1 MQIIKNKN
9 KQELNVNAKVNYANN
24 YNIYKMKRTKERF
37 GKFESYNQNGQSGL
51 KVFDGEDLEY
61 QDRIRLQ
68 QLQQKN
74 WVEQQ
79 HYEKELR
86 LQQERQEEKEY
97 AEQTLSINR
106 MRSLLEADHEEKRKE
121 MNRQMMLT
129 NKRLAEEKRM
139 KEMNEKYNETQCD
152 IYNIKEAED
161 KRESVY
167 GKLKDEIEYTKSYY
181 RPQNTSNMQQ
191 TN

>member
-1 MQIIKNKN
+1 
-9 KQELNVNAKVNYANN
+9 
-24 YNIYKMKRTKERF
+24 MKRTKERF
-37 GKFESYNQNGQSGL
+37 GKFESYNQTGQSGL

-79 HYEKELR
+79 NYEKELR

-129 NKRLAEEKRM
+129 NKRLAEEKRI

-161 KRESVY
+161 KRDSVY
-167 GKLKDEIEYTKSYY
+167 GKLRDEIEYTKSYY
-181 RPQNTSNMQQ
+181 RPQNTQQ
-191 TN
+191 QN

>member
-1 MQIIKNKN
+1 
-9 KQELNVNAKVNYANN
+9 
-24 YNIYKMKRTKERF
+24 MKRTKERF
-37 GKFESYNQNGQSGL
+37 GKFESYNQTGQSGL

-79 HYEKELR
+79 NYEKELR

-129 NKRLAEEKRM
+129 NKRLAEEKRI
-139 KEMNEKYNETQCD
+139 KEMNEKYSETQCD

-161 KRESVY
+161 KRDSVY
-167 GKLKDEIEYTKSYY
+167 GKLRDEIEYTKSYY
-181 RPQNTSNMQQ
+181 RPQNTQQ
-191 TN
+191 QN

>member
-1 MQIIKNKN
+1 
-9 KQELNVNAKVNYANN
+9 
-24 YNIYKMKRTKERF
+24 MKRTKERF
-37 GKFESYNQNGQSGL
+37 GKFESYNQTGQSGL

-161 KRESVY
+161 KRDSVY

-181 RPQNTSNMQQ
+181 RSQNTSNMQQ

>member
-1 MQIIKNKN
+1 
-9 KQELNVNAKVNYANN
+9 
-24 YNIYKMKRTKERF
+24 MKRTKERF
-37 GKFESYNQNGQSGL
+37 GKFESYNQTGQSGL

-79 HYEKELR
+79 NYEKELR

-181 RPQNTSNMQQ
+181 RPQNTFNMEQ